1 MQARFQD
8 NFELFNRRMQQKVDK
23 LGLAGPVVVK
33 QEAGQLC
40 RTLVELTGPKNRSKA
55 RQRIAS
61 KVGGFF
67 QVLNSENPHD
77 YQDAKLKDI
86 RTKEGYGDIWWYS
99 FTHSAVYGVS
109 KDKDMTRSTPE
120 ELYSFYF
127 GTKVNRLGRIV
138 GKTRGKQTYYIWQKV
153 MTTKARVQKLI
164 KRLQDH
170 LGRQKAA
177 WAITWR
183 DDLGAP
189 NGTLGPVPEWV
200 MRHAIRGKARGTSIN
215 GLGIKGHPTFTMINY
230 ALGISKSRGIL
241 AIAFKIRA
249 KAMGDYM
256 RRVVRGE
263 ARI

>member
-1 MQARFQD
+1 MQPTFQT
-8 NFELFNRRMQQKVDK
+8 NFELFNRRLQQKVDK

-33 QEAGQLC
+33 KEAGQLC
-40 RTLVELTGPKNRSKA
+40 RTLVELTGPKSRYKA
-55 RQRIAS
+55 KQKISS

-67 QVLNSENPHD
+67 QVLGSENPHNYD
-77 YQDAKLKDI
+77 DGK
-86 RTKEGYGDIWWYS
+86 KEGHGDVWWYS
-99 FTHSAVYGVS
+99 FTPKAVFGVA
-109 KDKDMTRSTPE
+109 KDKDMTKATPD

-127 GTKVNRLGRIV
+127 STKVNRLGRIV

-153 MTTKARVQKLI
+153 ITTKARVQKLI

-170 LGRQKAA
+170 LGRQKAG

-183 DDLGAP
+183 GELGSP

-200 MRHAIRGKARGTSIN
+200 MRHAVRGKARGTAIN

-230 ALGISKSRGIL
+230 ALGIGKARGIVS
-241 AIAFKIRA
+241 AAFQIRA
-249 KAMGDYM
+249 KAMGEYM
-256 RRVVRGE
+256 RRVIRGE